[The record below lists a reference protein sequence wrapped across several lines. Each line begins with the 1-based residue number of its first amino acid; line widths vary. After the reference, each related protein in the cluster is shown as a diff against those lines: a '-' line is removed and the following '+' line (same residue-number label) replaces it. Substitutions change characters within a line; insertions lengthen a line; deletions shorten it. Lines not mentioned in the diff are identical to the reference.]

1 MTVLSIKSVW
11 KRGINI
17 IFQMLIWK
25 SVTHFIEINKC
36 SSTSWISSNYYSKIS
51 WIVRWPWLNHVCV
64 CLCVSVSLCLSNWFY
79 KLIHGPQKQILV
91 FLSGNLDFGLEKPWK
106 NRGAF
111 FWDFC
116 GNPVKCNTSY
126 STDKPNFLEFW
137 IKIARMTLKVKVN
150 HPIFNIS
157 KKCPRI
163 HVWCKFGDSSSN
175 PLQIVTLTS
184 WISKNS
190 ESKWPK

>member
-1 MTVLSIKSVW
+1 MTALSIKSVW
-11 KRGINI
+11 KREIDI

-36 SSTSWISSNYYSKIS
+36 SFTSWISSNYYSKIS
-51 WIVRWPWLNHVCV
+51 CIVRWPWSNHVCV
-64 CLCVSVSLCLSNWFY
+64 RLCVWVWVCVCLIDSTNWY
-79 KLIHGPQKQILV
+79 MGRKNKIWY
-91 FLSGNLDFGLEKPWK
+91 FLSGNSDFGLEKPWK

-137 IKIARMTLKVKVN
+137 IKIARMT
-150 HPIFNIS
+150 NIS
-157 KKCPRI
+157 KKCHRI